1 VRCWRILLLL
11 SMFPLV
17 PRTAL
22 CAEPDHPLE
31 IRAWGV
37 PDYTK
42 TDVNTLAQLQI
53 LDAFQKRFP
62 NIRPVSTTG
71 LEIPGRTLDMVP
83 LMQIAGDI
91 APDVLYVNFRKSDT
105 YISNKFLYPLDKYID
120 AMAGVHIPGE
130 QLLPLPE
137 YLARLRSGPHY
148 QEQLADR
155 VPDQCWEVMRRP
167 CPYGDKCP
175 YLRAWG
181 EPPSAK
187 HYHTWCFPQ
196 GPLVIA
202 LFYRRDYFHEAGL
215 PDRPPETMEEMLK
228 WARILTNPR
237 ADRYG
242 LMMDINSLSWGTL
255 SFLYSCGGRLV
266 EQDANGEWRCTF
278 DSEAAVE
285 AYYYVARLFLEPY
298 QNKHGKF
305 DNVVYLLSSQI
316 GSEDKYA
323 MFFGYLDE
331 RFFAQYDPSQWGFGP
346 VPESASGLR
355 GSEFN
360 SFMTGIYAGLENDP
374 VRRDAAW
381 DYIRFYDGPES
392 RKIRAKVFVENGY
405 GEYVQ
410 PASLKAAGYS
420 EYIRRI
426 PKGWEESF
434 RIAMQHGVP
443 EPYGRNCESVY
454 RYASQ
459 AIDQIR
465 TDPTVAEAI
474 RAGDATRA
482 KDRIRDI
489 LHDRVRSSDERMLH
503 ILTPKERHLR
513 HTVASVVAVVILTI
527 FTLVFRR
534 VWRVFTPDQTN
545 VDPSRRGWQFIRY
558 KWAYLIMLPAVGTI
572 ALWAYYPL
580 VRGSVMA
587 FQDYNVRGFAHW
599 VGMENIANVLFDDE
613 FWFSMWV
620 SLKYAFLFM
629 VFGFVA
635 PIVLAFLL
643 TEVPRGKLL
652 FRSVYYLPAVLSGVV
667 VIFLWKGFYG
677 SQGMINQVLNIFIG
691 VLNHIPHVHL
701 AEVRTSWLESPQS
714 ALFFCLLP
722 IIWAGMGP
730 GCLIYLAALKTVPD
744 DLYEAADIDGAGVFS
759 KVFHIALPSIKS
771 LVIINFIGV
780 MIGTIKGGGEFIL
793 AMTGGGPYTPY
804 GETEVVGLHIFWQ
817 AFGFLRF
824 GAAVAMAWVL
834 GSFLIGFTV
843 LQLQR
848 LSRMEFRTASAGGK

>member
-1 VRCWRILLLL
+1 MNRRRIMLLL
-11 SMFPLV
+11 SLPLFPVGGTSGETNAPMEL
-17 PRTAL
+17 
-22 CAEPDHPLE
+22 
-31 IRAWGV
+31 RAWGV

-62 NIRPVSTTG
+62 NIRPVTTAG

-91 APDVLYVNFRKSDT
+91 APEVMYVNFRKSDT
-105 YISNKFLYPLDKYID
+105 YISNKFLYPLDKYIEHL
-120 AMAGVHIPGE
+120 AGTDIPGG

-137 YLARLRSGPHY
+137 YLTRLRAAPHY
-148 QEQLADR
+148 QEELADR

-181 EPPSAK
+181 EPASAK

-215 PDRPPETMEEMLK
+215 PDRPPETMEELLE
-228 WARILTNPR
+228 WSRILTNPK

-242 LMMDINSLSWGTL
+242 LMMDINSLSWATL
-255 SFLYSCGGRLV
+255 SFLYSNGGRLV
-266 EQDANGEWRCTF
+266 QQDAAGQWRCSF

-285 AYYYVARLFLEPY
+285 AYYFVARLFLEPY
-298 QNKHGKF
+298 QNKYGKY
-305 DNVVYLLSSQI
+305 NNIVYLLSSPI
-316 GSEDKYA
+316 GSDDKYA

-331 RFFAQYDPSQWGFGP
+331 RFFAQYDPSQWGFGA
-346 VPESASGLR
+346 VPKGATGIR

-360 SFMTGIYAGLENDP
+360 SMMTGIYAGLENDVP
-374 VRRDAAW
+374 KRDAAW
-381 DYIRFYDGPES
+381 DYIRFYDGPEA
-392 RKIRAKVFVENGY
+392 RKIRARVFVENGY
-405 GEYVQ
+405 GEYIR
-410 PASLKAAGYS
+410 PATLEAAGYP

-426 PKGWEESF
+426 PKGWEETF
-434 RIAMQHGVP
+434 RLAMQNGVP
-443 EPYGRNCESVY
+443 EPYGKNCEAVY

-459 AIDQIR
+459 AINQIR
-465 TDPTVAEAI
+465 TDATVVHAI
-474 RAGDATRA
+474 EQGDAAQA
-482 KDRIRDI
+482 KTRIREI
-489 LHDRVRSSDERMLH
+489 LRARVRSSDERMLH
-503 ILTPKERHLR
+503 ILTPEERRLR
-513 HTVASVVAVVILTI
+513 QTVATVVAVIIITI
-527 FTLVFRR
+527 FAVVFRR
-534 VWRVFTPDQTN
+534 VWRVFTPDQTH
-545 VDPSRRGWQFIRY
+545 VDPSRRGWQFSRY
-558 KWAYLIMLPAVGTI
+558 KWAYLIMLLAVGTI

-580 VRGSVMA
+580 ARGSVMA
-587 FQDYNVRGFAHW
+587 FQDYNVRGFVHW
-599 VGMENIANVLFDDE
+599 IGMENIATVLFDDE
-613 FWFSMWV
+613 FWYAMWV
-620 SLKYAFLFM
+620 SLKYASLFM

-652 FRSVYYLPAVLSGVV
+652 FRSLYYLPAVLSGVV

-677 SQGMINQVLNIFIG
+677 SQGMINQVLNFFVG
-691 VLNHIPHVHL
+691 LFNHLPHIHL
-701 AEVRTSWLESPQS
+701 AEVHTSWLESPQF

-744 DLYEAADIDGAGVFS
+744 DLYEAADIDGAGVLS
-759 KVFHIALPSIKS
+759 KVFLIALPSIKS
-771 LVIINFIGV
+771 LVMINFIGV
-780 MIGTIKGGGEFIL
+780 IIATIKGGGEFIL

-824 GAAVAMAWVL
+824 GAAVAMGWVL
-834 GSFLIGFTV
+834 ASFLIGFTV

-848 LSRMEFRTASAGGK
+848 LSRMEFRTASAGDK

>member
-1 VRCWRILLLL
+1 MPVLTLVLFL
-11 SMFPLV
+11 SF
-17 PRTAL
+17 RTS
-22 CAEPDHPLE
+22 AETNAPIEL
-31 IRAWGV
+31 RAWGV

-53 LDAFQKRFP
+53 LDAFQKRYP
-62 NIRPVSTTG
+62 NIKPVTTAG

-91 APDVLYVNFRKSDT
+91 APEVMYINFRKSDT
-105 YISNKFLYPLDKYID
+105 YISNKFLYPLDKYIEHL
-120 AMAGVHIPGE
+120 AGTDIPGG

-137 YLARLRSGPHY
+137 YLSRLHAAPHY
-148 QEQLADR
+148 QEELADR
-155 VPDQCWEVMRRP
+155 VPEQCWEVMRRP

-175 YLRAWG
+175 YLKAWG
-181 EPPSAK
+181 EPASAK

-215 PDRPPETMEEMLK
+215 PDRPPETMEELLQ
-228 WARILTNPR
+228 WARILTNPK

-242 LMMDINSLSWGTL
+242 LMMDINSMSWGTL
-255 SFLYSCGGRLV
+255 SFLYSNGGRLV
-266 EQDANGEWRCTF
+266 QQDANGQWRCSF
-278 DSEAAVE
+278 DNEAAVE
-285 AYYYVARLFLEPY
+285 AYDYVARLFLEPY
-298 QNKHGKF
+298 QNKYGKF
-305 DNVVYLLSSQI
+305 NNVVYLLSSPI
-316 GSEDKYA
+316 GSDDKYA
-323 MFFGYLDE
+323 MFFGYLDQ
-331 RFFAQYDPSQWGFGP
+331 RFFAQYDPSQWGFGA
-346 VPESASGLR
+346 VPLGPTGIR

-360 SFMTGIYAGLENDP
+360 SMMTGIYAGLENDVP
-374 VRRDAAW
+374 RRDAAW
-381 DYIRFYDGPES
+381 DYIRFYDGLEA

-405 GEYVQ
+405 GEYIR
-410 PASLKAAGYS
+410 PAMLEAAGYP

-426 PKGWEESF
+426 PKGWEETF
-434 RIAMQHGVP
+434 QLAMQNGVP
-443 EPYGRNCESVY
+443 EPYGKNCEAVY

-459 AIDQIR
+459 AINQIR
-465 TDPTVAEAI
+465 TDATVEHAI
-474 RAGDATRA
+474 EQGDTKDA
-482 KDRIRDI
+482 KARIREI
-489 LHDRVRSSDERMLH
+489 LRARVRSSDERMLH
-503 ILTPKERHLR
+503 ILTPEEAHLR
-513 HTVASVVAVVILTI
+513 RAVATIVTVVIITI
-527 FTLVFRR
+527 FAVVFRR
-534 VWRVFTPDQTN
+534 VWRVFTPEQSH
-545 VDPSRRGWQFIRY
+545 VEPHRRGWQFSRY

-580 VRGSVMA
+580 ARGSVMA
-587 FQDYNVRGFAHW
+587 FQDYNVRGFVHW
-599 VGMENIANVLFDDE
+599 IGMDNIATVLFDDE
-613 FWFSMWV
+613 FWYAMWV
-620 SLKYAFLFM
+620 SLKYASLFM

-652 FRSVYYLPAVLSGVV
+652 FRSLYYLPAVLSGVV

-677 SQGMINQVLNIFIG
+677 SQGMINQVLNFF
-691 VLNHIPHVHL
+691 VSLFNHLPHVHL
-701 AEVRTSWLESPQS
+701 AEVHTSWLESPQF

-730 GCLIYLAALKTVPD
+730 GCLIYLAALKTVPE
-744 DLYEAADIDGAGVFS
+744 DLYEAADIDGAGVLSKIFS
-759 KVFHIALPSIKS
+759 IALPSIKS
-771 LVIINFIGV
+771 LVTINFIGV
-780 MIGTIKGGGEFIL
+780 IIATIKGGGEFIL

-824 GAAVAMAWVL
+824 GAAVAMGWVL

-848 LSRMEFRTASAGGK
+848 LSRMEFRTASAGDK